1 MASSRIGF
9 VTGIESVWRH
19 HLVAAKQ
26 GVHYLSGGL
35 TPDVYALPRFL
46 GNSRTFIRTG
56 ESIDRGAFDL
66 IFSELNAGDAQL
78 AFLESLVAAQPPPVA
93 ILPGPPE
100 ILTRRLSDERLRA
113 VRQILRCAHRVLVYA
128 PELARFYDGLM
139 GEPRARVVPWPFDYA
154 AVRDLGSTPAG
165 QQDRTGAIHV
175 LLNVPLRFTGVAQNH
190 PFVLKAALLDAIAP
204 LPAADRE
211 RLRFHTFVYED
222 GDRKAF
228 DETRFAHGL
237 SIAIEPRRPYGAFVR
252 FLASCDAVVNIT
264 ASSVLGRVTFL
275 AAALGKPGLFS
286 ANAHLNTELYPSA
299 TVPQL
304 EPGTLR
310 DGLSGL
316 IRGVLAGETPPAF
329 MPDEAAARRVGDF
342 AANAATFRRLVFE
355 S

>member
-1 MASSRIGF
+1 MAASRIGF

-26 GVHYLSGGL
+26 GVHHLSGGL

-56 ESIDRGAFDL
+56 KSIDRGAFDL

-113 VRQILRCAHRVLVYA
+113 VRQSCA
-128 PELARFYDGLM
+128 AR
-139 GEPRARVVPWPFDYA
+139 PRARLCAGTRTLLRRVDRRA
-154 AVRDLGSTPAG
+154 ARAGRALAVRLRGSPRPGQRACGPAG
-165 QQDRTGAIHV
+165 PHGCDPC

-211 RLRFHTFVYED
+211 RLRFHRFVYED
-222 GDRKAF
+222 VTAKPS
-228 DETRFAHGL
+228 TRRASPTGCRSPSSHGGPMAHSFVPRLLRRRRQHHRLERVGPGHL
-237 SIAIEPRRPYGAFVR
+237 SRGRARQAGAV
-252 FLASCDAVVNIT
+252 
-264 ASSVLGRVTFL
+264 
-275 AAALGKPGLFS
+275 S

-304 EPGTLR
+304 KPETLR

-316 IRGVLAGETPPAF
+316 IRGVLAGRRRRRSCQTN
-329 MPDEAAARRVGDF
+329 AARRVGDF